1 MQHSKFVPKI
11 FLVRQQ
17 SFLFCHKSKRCATG
31 PKSKDFGITLWAIK
45 QNQAQSPDSAL
56 DLNWITWCAPLFF
69 LPASLDFLLKGFN
82 FKTSVLEN
90 LITQRRGKSEIFMGG
105 LGIFAAL
112 GTGGYTIYGGGV
124 EWQVSRG
131 CVLNLQFQFENNKL
145 SPSIKSCARKA
156 ARLSYP
162 RRCLHCCPL
171 PSLPVS
177 LPSHRASRSFRL
189 LYG

>member
-1 MQHSKFVPKI
+1 
-11 FLVRQQ
+11 
-17 SFLFCHKSKRCATG
+17 
-31 PKSKDFGITLWAIK
+31 
-45 QNQAQSPDSAL
+45 
-56 DLNWITWCAPLFF
+56 
-69 LPASLDFLLKGFN
+69 
-82 FKTSVLEN
+82 
-90 LITQRRGKSEIFMGG
+90 MGG

-177 LPSHRASRSFRL
+177 LPSPRAPRFSVVRSAFSMVSRSLFMPGWCWVVKVL
-189 LYG
+189 HYAGDSIAGEKVKQEEWPD

>member
-1 MQHSKFVPKI
+1 M
-11 FLVRQQ
+11 L
-17 SFLFCHKSKRCATG
+17 RC
-31 PKSKDFGITLWAIK
+31 
-45 QNQAQSPDSAL
+45 
-56 DLNWITWCAPLFF
+56 FF

-177 LPSHRASRSFRL
+177 LPSHRTPRFSVVRSAFSMVSRSLFMPGWCWVVKVL
-189 LYG
+189 HYAGDSIAGEKVKQEEWPD

>member
-1 MQHSKFVPKI
+1 M
-11 FLVRQQ
+11 L
-17 SFLFCHKSKRCATG
+17 RC
-31 PKSKDFGITLWAIK
+31 
-45 QNQAQSPDSAL
+45 
-56 DLNWITWCAPLFF
+56 FF

-90 LITQRRGKSEIFMGG
+90 LITQRRGKSEIFMGAG
-105 LGIFAAL
+105 NICR
-112 GTGGYTIYGGGV
+112 TGDRRLHNLWRGV

-177 LPSHRASRSFRL
+177 LPSHRTPRFSVVRSAFSMVSRFLFMPGWCWVVKVLHYAGDSIA
-189 LYG
+189 GEKVKQEEWPD

>member
-1 MQHSKFVPKI
+1 MNAPKKLILQAGNFYFHLIAQVFMQHSKFVPKI

-31 PKSKDFGITLWAIK
+31 PRSKDFGITLWAIK

-69 LPASLDFLLKGFN
+69 PSRLLDFLLKGFN

-90 LITQRRGKSEIFMGG
+90 LITQRRGKSEIFMGAG
-105 LGIFAAL
+105 NICR
-112 GTGGYTIYGGGV
+112 TGDRRLHNLWRGV

-131 CVLNLQFQFENNKL
+131 CVWICNFNLKTIN
-145 SPSIKSCARKA
+145 
-156 ARLSYP
+156 
-162 RRCLHCCPL
+162 
-171 PSLPVS
+171 
-177 LPSHRASRSFRL
+177 
-189 LYG
+189 